1 VPTSLRE
8 RNNLSEQLTQPQ
20 LGNEMEKILVI
31 DDDKPTLMMFRL
43 TLGAYGFEV
52 LTAENGQEGLEI
64 FSHDRPRIV
73 LTDIKMP
80 GMNGIEVLKR
90 IKEIDPTAE
99 VIVITG
105 HGDMDLAIQALNLD
119 ATDFINKPIQR
130 HLLEQALERARER
143 QRLSVEQIQEI
154 VLEPAD
160 DAAVLVIR
168 GNITAKTESRFQAL
182 FHEAAA
188 LQKPRI
194 VLNFLES
201 AVVNGA
207 GIAVLTQVLL
217 ESQKEGRHVVVA
229 GLSKNMKKVFDI
241 VGLSK
246 LVPMTDSLAEAMSV

>member
-1 VPTSLRE
+1 
-8 RNNLSEQLTQPQ
+8 
-20 LGNEMEKILVI
+20 MEKILVI

-64 FSHDRPRIV
+64 FSHDRPCIV

-143 QRLSVEQIQEI
+143 QRLSAEQIQEI

-207 GIAVLTQVLL
+207 PRGG
-217 ESQKEGRHVVVA
+217 GRSIEKYEKSFWYRGTIQTRSHDRFACRGHVR
-229 GLSKNMKKVFDI
+229 
-241 VGLSK
+241 
-246 LVPMTDSLAEAMSV
+246 MTDLSRTDRLSLSDTKKQNRIEENIP